1 MKKVLIT
8 VVLLVLVGCA
18 AALVFTYQSLGTT
31 QGELQETETYLSE
44 TQAKLQDTT
53 KILEETKHELLDTTE
68 SLGETKHELLDTAK
82 SLEETRQ
89 GLEEQKSQTETHIQL
104 YESGLKELQNREEEI
119 DTLTEKYT
127 SSQQAN
133 EDLQKTI
140 DEIRSKIELYE
151 DTLGVKVF
159 SGVMPPYG
167 SGNLSSI
174 ILNNQSTSEN
184 PTWKNLEAFL
194 KEDKTDKN
202 IYVPGVYECGNYAQ
216 ELHNNAEAM
225 GIRAAFVTV
234 HFHDERPHALNAFKT
249 LDKGL
254 VYIDVTGYTT
264 PVYLSNLDKK
274 VILEKDKQYRSSLL
288 FPDSWFL
295 TQEKIIVKSIEIY
308 W

>member
-1 MKKVLIT
+1 MKKVLIA

-18 AALVFTYQSLGTT
+18 AALIITYRSLGTT
-31 QGELQETETYLSE
+31 QGELQETKTSLNE
-44 TQAKLQDTT
+44 TQVKLQDTM
-53 KILEETKHELLDTTE
+53 KGLEETQHELLDTTKNLAE
-68 SLGETKHELLDTAK
+68 TQQSLAETQQ
-82 SLEETRQ
+82 SLTETQ
-89 GLEEQKSQTETHIQL
+89 QSLNEQKGQTETYLQL
-104 YESGLKELQNREEEI
+104 YESSLKELQNREQTI
-119 DTLTEKYT
+119 DRLTEKYT
-127 SSQQAN
+127 VSQQAN

-140 DEIRSKIELYE
+140 DEIKSKIKLYE

-167 SGNLSSI
+167 SGNVSSI
-174 ILNNQSTSEN
+174 ILTNQSTAEN

-216 ELHNNAEAM
+216 ELHNNAEAK

-234 HFHDERPHALNAFKT
+234 HLYDERPHALNAFKT

-254 VYIDVTGYTT
+254 VYIDVTGSTK
-264 PVYLSNLDKK
+264 PVYLANLDKK
-274 VILEKDKQYRSSLL
+274 VILEKDKQYHSSLL
-288 FPDSWFL
+288 FPDGWYV
-295 TQEKIIVKSIEIY
+295 TQERMIIKSVEIY

>member
-1 MKKVLIT
+1 MKKVLIA

-18 AALVFTYQSLGTT
+18 AALVFTYQSLDTAK
-31 QGELQETETYLSE
+31 GELQETKTSLNE
-44 TQAKLQDTT
+44 TQVKLQDTA
-53 KILEETKHELLDTTE
+53 KSLEETQ
-68 SLGETKHELLDTAK
+68 HELLDTAK
-82 SLEETRQ
+82 SLEDTQQSLEETQQ
-89 GLEEQKSQTETHIQL
+89 GLEEQKSQTETYVQL
-104 YESGLKELQNREEEI
+104 YESGLKELQNREDEI

-133 EDLQKTI
+133 QDLQKTI

-167 SGNLSSI
+167 SGNVSSI
-174 ILNNQSTSEN
+174 ILTNQSTAEN
-184 PTWKNLEAFL
+184 PTWGNLQAFL

-202 IYVPGVYECGNYAQ
+202 IYVPGIYECGNYAQ
-216 ELHNNAEAM
+216 ELHDNAEAK

-234 HFHDERPHALNAFKT
+234 HFLDERPHALNAFKT

-254 VYIDVTGYTT
+254 VYIDVTGYTK
-264 PVYLSNLDKK
+264 PVYLANLDKK
-274 VILEKDKQYRSSLL
+274 VTLEKDKQYRSSLL
-288 FPDSWFL
+288 FPDGWFL